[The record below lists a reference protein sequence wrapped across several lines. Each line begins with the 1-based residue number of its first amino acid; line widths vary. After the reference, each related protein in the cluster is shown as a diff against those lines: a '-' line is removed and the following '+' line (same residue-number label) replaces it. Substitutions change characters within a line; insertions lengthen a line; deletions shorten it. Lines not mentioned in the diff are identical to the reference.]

1 MGFSSSKTQKLSQSS
16 WPLHKERPD
25 LLLFCRGLCAL
36 EEVQKHNGRGGSL
49 WSLLSSTKMDPTR
62 FTFLECYIVIFFYVS
77 KKWKHFV
84 SYKKKEIF
92 LYCAPLTDH
101 IRGILRIE

>member
-1 MGFSSSKTQKLSQSS
+1 M
-16 WPLHKERPD
+16 
-25 LLLFCRGLCAL
+25 L
-36 EEVQKHNGRGGSL
+36 EEGAFVVCFEPCENALDK
-49 WSLLSSTKMDPTR
+49 
-62 FTFLECYIVIFFYVS
+62 FYFLRVLYNDFLKNVS

-84 SYKKKEIF
+84 SYKKEIF

>member
-1 MGFSSSKTQKLSQSS
+1 MLG
-16 WPLHKERPD
+16 E
-25 LLLFCRGLCAL
+25 L
-36 EEVQKHNGRGGSL
+36 EEEGASVVCFEHYENVLNK
-49 WSLLSSTKMDPTR
+49 
-62 FTFLECYIVIFFYVS
+62 FYFLRVLYSWIFFYVS

-84 SYKKKEIF
+84 SYKKEIF